1 MNSQSTKAKSTQKK
15 VNPFFEGD
23 KWDYLKTFLTTLF
36 IVVMFGIFNIFY
48 MIHNIFNDN
57 VKSKYNVDA
66 AFESYLVD
74 VLIDQ
79 NIDLSKRYPKNYATN
94 MRLGILFSYK
104 RDYTNAEKEFKNS
117 VEKATAYDYTPSYQ
131 LAKLYV
137 KINRL
142 QDAQD
147 IMDNIGERP
156 NKRLI
161 NFKGD
166 IYFKLGE
173 AYYNQGYYALSMMKY
188 EKSMSY
194 YQIISKK
201 MLKETKVAYINSC
214 IALADGYVQVG
225 KIDDAIL
232 TLERAYEL
240 DPKNITLNYKL
251 GLLYSDNDI
260 KKAYKLLSFVN
271 KENPEIMNYD
281 LYFDLINRLADFE
294 AENGK
299 PTEAELFRKKALQ
312 YQKFVKNNLLYDKD
326 LFFDVMKLDV
336 NTDIAAQEH
345 IINLQFRL
353 QNNSSLDI
361 GNLYVKAVFKDGDKI
376 FQTSTQQLYDET
388 RVFKAGATTPP
399 ISISASEPYD
409 KNYKPEMDWKI
420 QVYAYKYPKYRVL
433 IFEKLLKKPSLSL

>member
-1 MNSQSTKAKSTQKK
+1 MSNTKKNTSKQKK
-15 VNPFFEGD
+15 NIPLQESD
-23 KWDYLKTFLTTLF
+23 KWDYLKTFFTTLF

-57 VKSKYNVDA
+57 VKSRYNVDA

-79 NIDLSKRYPKNYATN
+79 NTELAKIYPKNYATN
-94 MRLGILFSYK
+94 MRLGILYSYK
-104 RDYTNAEKEFKNS
+104 RDYVNAEREFKNS
-117 VEKATAYDYTPSYQ
+117 VEKAVAYDYSPSYQ
-131 LAKLYV
+131 LAKLYI

-147 IMDNIGERP
+147 IMDKIGERP

-166 IYFKLGE
+166 IYYKLGE
-173 AYYNQGYYALSMMKY
+173 AYYNQGYFALSIMKY

-194 YQIISKK
+194 YQITNKK
-201 MLKETKVAYINSC
+201 MLKEAQDSYVNSC
-214 IALADGYVQVG
+214 IALGDGYVEVG
-225 KIDDAIL
+225 KIDEAIMA
-232 TLERAYEL
+232 LEKAYEL
-240 DPKNITLNYKL
+240 DPKNISLNYKL

-260 KKAYKLLSFVN
+260 EKAYKLLSFVN

-281 LYFDLINRLADFE
+281 LYFNLMNRLATQED
-294 AENGK
+294 ENGK

-312 YQKFVKNNLLYDKD
+312 YQKFVKNNLLYEKD
-326 LFFDVMKLDV
+326 IFFDVMKLDV

-345 IINLQFRL
+345 ILNLQFRL

-388 RVFKAGATTPP
+388 RVFKAGETTPP

-409 KNYKPEMDWKI
+409 KKYNSDKDWKVE
-420 QVYAYKYPKYRVL
+420 VYAYKYPKYRVL
-433 IFEKLLKKPSLSL
+433 IFEKLLKKPNSIL

>member
-1 MNSQSTKAKSTQKK
+1 MSNTKKNTSKQKK
-15 VNPFFEGD
+15 NIPLQESD
-23 KWDYLKTFLTTLF
+23 KWDYLKTFFTTLF

-57 VKSKYNVDA
+57 VKSRYNVDA

-79 NIDLSKRYPKNYATN
+79 NTELAKIYPKNYATN
-94 MRLGILFSYK
+94 MRLGILYSYK
-104 RDYTNAEKEFKNS
+104 RDYVNAEREFKNS
-117 VEKATAYDYTPSYQ
+117 VEKAVAYDYSPSYQ
-131 LAKLYV
+131 LAKLYI

-147 IMDNIGERP
+147 IMDKIGERP

-166 IYFKLGE
+166 IYYKLGE
-173 AYYNQGYYALSMMKY
+173 AYYNQGYFALSIMKY

-194 YQIISKK
+194 YQITNKK
-201 MLKETKVAYINSC
+201 MLKEAQDAYVNSC
-214 IALADGYVQVG
+214 IALGDGYVEVG
-225 KIDDAIL
+225 KIDEAIMV
-232 TLERAYEL
+232 LEKAYEL
-240 DPKNITLNYKL
+240 DPKNISLNYKL

-260 KKAYKLLSFVN
+260 EKAYKLLSFVN

-281 LYFDLINRLADFE
+281 LYFDLMNRLATQED
-294 AENGK
+294 ENGK

-312 YQKFVKNNLLYDKD
+312 YQKFVKNNLLYEKD
-326 LFFDVMKLDV
+326 IFFDVMKLDV

-345 IINLQFRL
+345 ILNLQFRL

-388 RVFKAGATTPP
+388 RVFKAGETTPP

-409 KNYKPEMDWKI
+409 KKYNSVKDWKVE
-420 QVYAYKYPKYRVL
+420 VYAYNYLKYRVL
-433 IFEKLLKKPSLSL
+433 IFEKLLKKPSSIL

>member
-1 MNSQSTKAKSTQKK
+1 MNSQSQKK
-15 VNPFFEGD
+15 TKKKPNPLFEGD
-23 KWDYLKTFLTTLF
+23 RWDYLKTFLTTLF

-57 VKSKYNVDA
+57 VKSRYNVDA

-94 MRLGILFSYK
+94 MRLGILYSYK
-104 RDYTNAEKEFKNS
+104 RDYTNAEREFKNS
-117 VEKATAYDYTPSYQ
+117 VEKAVAYDYTPSYQ

-166 IYFKLGE
+166 IYNKLGE
-173 AYYNQGYYALSMMKY
+173 AYYNQGYYALSMVKY
-188 EKSMSY
+188 EKAMSY

-201 MLKETKVAYINSC
+201 KLKETKGMYIVSC
-214 IALADGYVQVG
+214 IALADNYVQVG

-232 TLERAYEL
+232 SLEKAYEL
-240 DPKNITLNYKL
+240 EPKNITLNYKL
-251 GLLYSDNDI
+251 GLLYSDNDVQ
-260 KKAYKLLSFVN
+260 KAYKLLTFVN
-271 KENPEIMNYD
+271 NEDPEIMNYD
-281 LYFDLINRLADFE
+281 LYFDLINKIADLE
-294 AENGK
+294 AENGR
-299 PTEAELFRKKALQ
+299 PTEAELYRKKALQ

-336 NTDIAAQEH
+336 NNDIAAQEH

-361 GNLYVKAVFKDGDKI
+361 SNLYVKAVFKDGDKI

-388 RVFKAGATTPP
+388 RVFKAGVTTPP
-399 ISISASEPYD
+399 ISISASEPYSKD
-409 KNYKPEMDWKI
+409 YRPDQDWVV

-433 IFEKLLKKPSLSL
+433 IFEKQLKKPNLTP

>member
-1 MNSQSTKAKSTQKK
+1 MSSHVTKSKSTKNNVA
-15 VNPFFEGD
+15 PFFDAD

-66 AFESYLVD
+66 AFESYLAD

-79 NIDLSKRYPKNYATN
+79 NMDLAKRYPKNYATN

-104 RDYTNAEKEFKNS
+104 RDYINAEKEFKNS
-117 VEKATAYDYTPSYQ
+117 VEKAAAYDYTPSYQ

-142 QDAQD
+142 QDAQN

-376 FQTSTQQLYDET
+376 IQTSTQQLYDET

>member
-1 MNSQSTKAKSTQKK
+1 M
-15 VNPFFEGD
+15 
-23 KWDYLKTFLTTLF
+23 
-36 IVVMFGIFNIFY
+36 
-48 MIHNIFNDN
+48 
-57 VKSKYNVDA
+57 
-66 AFESYLVD
+66 
-74 VLIDQ
+74 
-79 NIDLSKRYPKNYATN
+79 
-94 MRLGILFSYK
+94 
-104 RDYTNAEKEFKNS
+104 
-117 VEKATAYDYTPSYQ
+117 
-131 LAKLYV
+131 
-137 KINRL
+137 
-142 QDAQD
+142 
-147 IMDNIGERP
+147 
-156 NKRLI
+156 
-161 NFKGD
+161 
-166 IYFKLGE
+166 GE

-281 LYFDLINRLADFE
+281 LYFDLINRLANFE

-299 PTEAELFRKKALQ
+299 LTEAELFRKKALQ

-376 FQTSTQQLYDET
+376 IQTSTQQLYDET

>member
-1 MNSQSTKAKSTQKK
+1 MTKQSQKKINSKK

-48 MIHNIFNDN
+48 MIHNIFNDDA
-57 VKSKYNVDA
+57 KSKYNVDA

-79 NIDLSKRYPKNYATN
+79 NMDLAKRYPKNYATN

-104 RDYTNAEKEFKNS
+104 RDYINAEREFKNS
-117 VEKATAYDYTPSYQ
+117 VEKAVAYDYTPSYQ

-161 NFKGD
+161 NFKAD

-173 AYYNQGYYALSMMKY
+173 AYYDQGYYALSMMKY
-188 EKSMSY
+188 EKAMSY

-201 MLKETKVAYINSC
+201 MLKQTKEAYINSC
-214 IALADGYVQVG
+214 IALADSYVQVG

-232 TLERAYEL
+232 TLEKAYEL
-240 DPKNITLNYKL
+240 DSQNLVLNYKL

-271 KENPEIMNYD
+271 KENPEMMNYD
-281 LYFDLINRLADFE
+281 LYFDIINRMADLE

-299 PTEAELFRKKALQ
+299 PTDAELYRKKALQ
-312 YQKFVKNNLLYDKD
+312 YQKFVKNNLLYEKD

-388 RVFKAGATTPP
+388 RVFKAGVTTPP

-409 KNYKPEMDWKI
+409 KKYNPNKDWKV
-420 QVYAYKYPKYRVL
+420 QVYAYKYPKYSVL
-433 IFEKLLKKPSLSL
+433 IFEKLLKKPNSAL